1 MAEAIRLRILTEAG
15 VAVEEEAVSVV
26 APGEIGYLG
35 MLRSHAP
42 LVTTLQPGTLSWKR
56 ADGARR
62 AVRVGAGLLE
72 IAHNRCTLLTSTIAE
87 VGEPIEHLL

>member
-1 MAEAIRLRILTEAG
+1 MAEAIRLRILIEAG

-35 MLRSHAP
+35 MLRNHAP

-56 ADGARR
+56 ADGERR
-62 AVRVGAGLLE
+62 AVRVGTGLLE
-72 IAHNRCTLLTSTIAE
+72 VAKNHVTLLTSRVE
-87 VGEPIEHLL
+87 QLEPQAGT